1 MEGAKEL
8 LEENKVNVI
17 EGYYRR
23 QLTYDDYI
31 FLYKLLNAS
40 SKIGVPI
47 RDADGSYRPFL
58 DIIRDWAK
66 VWKECSYD

>member
-1 MEGAKEL
+1 MFEKLSGED
-8 LEENKVNVI
+8 KVNVL

-23 QLTYDDYI
+23 QLTDDDYI
-31 FLYKLLNAS
+31 FLYKLSNAS

>member
-1 MEGAKEL
+1 MSGED
-8 LEENKVNVI
+8 KVNVL

-23 QLTYDDYI
+23 QLTGDDYV
-31 FLYKLLNAS
+31 FLQQLLEAS
-40 SKIGVPI
+40 LKIGVPI

-66 VWKECSYD
+66 VWKEVSHD